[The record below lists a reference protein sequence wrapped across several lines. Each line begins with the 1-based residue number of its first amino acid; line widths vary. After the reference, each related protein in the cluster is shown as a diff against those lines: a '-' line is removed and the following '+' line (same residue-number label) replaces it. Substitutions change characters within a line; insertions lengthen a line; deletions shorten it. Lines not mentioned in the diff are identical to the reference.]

1 MQCDSAAG
9 GGQGGVADCSL
20 GHLLAHPTLVGGNLG
35 NNVAIGRGEAGLPLV
50 SR

>member
-9 GGQGGVADCSL
+9 GGEGGVADCCL
-20 GHLLAHPTLVGGNLG
+20 GDLLAHPTLVGGNLR
-35 NNVAIGRGEAGLPLV
+35 NNVTDGRGEAGVPLV